1 MIGIE
6 ENGVVEFETY
16 NTDDCEEDII
26 YNYLGGTII
35 YAEMDGST
43 KLMMKIKIKNVG
55 TDLLSDINIK
65 RFDIRMVDE
74 CDPKS
79 YSLIV
84 LCDYQNDETINN
96 AILPGVSSKVN
107 FIFDALDET
116 VVDDSIFSKYFKE
129 NLEINISF
137 EIKLKNE
144 EVITEEILLN
154 CSSRANSSKSY
165 KFDYVIDYVTT
176 TFHEGVKEVSL
187 KS

>member
-55 TDLLSDINIK
+55 
-65 RFDIRMVDE
+65 FYIRMVDE